1 MAMNRQ
7 LNFSDTVYGTGAGI
21 FFLGYALFDLPSNL
35 VLRRVGTRGRIARIL
50 ITWGIIAACM
60 MFIRTPHPLYAL
72 RLLLGLAEAGLLPA
86 ILRYLTF
93 RFPSHKPPR
102 AVAKFIT
109 P

>member
-35 VLRRVGTRGRIARIL
+35 VLRRVGTRVWIARIM

-60 MFIRTPHPLYAL
+60 MFIRTPHSFYAL
-72 RLLLGLAEAGLLPA
+72 GFLLGVAEGGVVAGMLL
-86 ILRYLTF
+86 YLSF
-93 RFPSHKPPR
+93 WFPSHEPAR
-102 AVAKFIT
+102 AV
-109 P
+109 